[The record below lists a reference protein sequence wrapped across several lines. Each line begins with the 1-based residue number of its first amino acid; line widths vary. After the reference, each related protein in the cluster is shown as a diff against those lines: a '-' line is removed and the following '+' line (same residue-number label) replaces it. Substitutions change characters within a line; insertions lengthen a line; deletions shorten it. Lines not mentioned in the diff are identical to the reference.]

1 MPPFFKHRTDPSSQ
15 RSGYLYQDP
24 QEKLDGEKIA
34 EFMPVITLKQFSER
48 CSEGLDVAFLAR
60 SNSNTSE
67 IGRLSMYQ
75 KILGIQFGVKI
86 MNVILEI
93 CSRKKVKQV

>member
-75 KILGIQFGVKI
+75 KILGIQFG
-86 MNVILEI
+86 
-93 CSRKKVKQV
+93 